1 MPLLLAAPVLS
12 FRTNAHSLTDSGGSL
27 GTIASTDP
35 ARLDLTY
42 SRPAQTTNLRNYV
55 FEASPIP
62 SRVLR
67 LRLALAK
74 RTTSLPEW
82 KQGAKEDTLHY
93 RCECKGVFSRLRHA
107 VISTLSARRG
117 DQAKPYERPAV
128 RVGVMPHSLSI
139 TRDEVLLEKCFKGVQ
154 KRTAIRTL
162 NGYCDHTLSA
172 GNAVMG

>member
-1 MPLLLAAPVLS
+1 MPLLLAAPALS
-12 FRTNAHSLTDSGGSL
+12 FRTSAHSLTDSGGSL

-42 SRPAQTTNLRNYV
+42 SRPAQTTKLRNYV
-55 FEASPIP
+55 FDASPIP
-62 SRVLR
+62 SRVLC
-67 LRLALAK
+67 LRLASAK
-74 RTTSLPEW
+74 RTTSLTSGSKVA
-82 KQGAKEDTLHY
+82 KQDALYY
-93 RCECKGVFSRLRHA
+93 RCESKGVLPRLWHA

-117 DQAKPYERPAV
+117 DQAKSYERRAV
-128 RVGVMPHSLSI
+128 RLQSYLTASCSKSM
-139 TRDEVLLEKCFKGVQ
+139 FKGVQ